1 MTQREGAHRSRAER
15 GLLVHRT
22 SERALAR
29 NTGPCELPPRQAYFP
44 PLTAPASFTAACSGS
59 RWAAMSEGWSTAAV
73 AGRCSETPC
82 TESHPVQGPVLRL
95 VWVGTCQLPAI
106 SP

>member
-1 MTQREGAHRSRAER
+1 MTRREGARRSRAER

-29 NTGPCELPPRQAYFP
+29 NTGPCELPPRRAYFP
-44 PLTAPASFTAACSGS
+44 PLAAPASFTAAGSGS
-59 RWAAMSEGWSTAAV
+59 RWAPMSEGWSRAAV

-82 TESHPVQGPVLRL
+82 TKSRPVQGPVLRL
-95 VWVGTCQLPAI
+95 VWVGACQLPAI